1 MKIKLGTI
9 LEPACAETL
18 TRLTKC
24 RDLPPRTA
32 YTVGKVAQAV
42 LREITKAKTKRL
54 ELMREHAKKDKAGK
68 VIEKD
73 GKVEWKDKDALEK
86 ALAALFDE
94 SFKLSHE
101 PVSVDLISEAKLSP
115 EELLA
120 VEFLIET

>member
-1 MKIKLGTI
+1 MKIKIGTI

-24 RDLPPRTA
+24 RDLHPKTA

-42 LREITKAKTKRL
+42 LREVTKAKTKRL

-73 GKVEWKDKDALEK
+73 GKVEWKDKEALEK

-94 SFKLSHE
+94 TVKVSQE
-101 PVSVDLISEAKLSP
+101 PCALDSLAAAKLSP

-120 VEFLIET
+120 VEFLIQT